1 MRKPPNERLTSQAR
15 TPAGR
20 SRPKV
25 NAGGQSK
32 EATGP
37 RLSPGNGRDD
47 FGSPAKAGAQTDSA
61 TEPQGGAPNALSG
74 AQRSPIVAP
83 GRSNRAHVPER
94 RCILTGAHDARDAL
108 IRLALAPDGAI
119 LPDVRA
125 KAPGRGAWIGIDR
138 AALEKALANGK
149 LKGALARA
157 FKSGEVRIPDDL
169 PARIEDALRQA
180 LLDRLGLE
188 ARAGTL
194 LTGSERIEDKARKGE
209 VRLLLHAEDAGEDGN
224 RKLDQALRVG
234 SEGREKSPRPLVIP
248 AGRAIL
254 SLALG
259 RQNVVHIALID
270 RAAAARVEHALDR
283 WRAFI
288 GANGQAFSSRV
299 ASPGDPE
306 NAKSREK

>member
-1 MRKPPNERLTSQAR
+1 MRKPPNERPLRPR
-15 TPAGR
+15 T
-20 SRPKV
+20 
-25 NAGGQSK
+25 
-32 EATGP
+32 
-37 RLSPGNGRDD
+37 
-47 FGSPAKAGAQTDSA
+47 PAKAGGQPKNQPRTPAQAGERSKEEAGPRPSPGNEIDRRDYSPA
-61 TEPQGGAPNALSG
+61 QAG
-74 AQRSPIVAP
+74 AQQGTPASKP
-83 GRSNRAHVPER
+83 HVPER

-125 KAPGRGAWIGIDR
+125 KAPGRGAWIGVGR
-138 AALEKALANGK
+138 AALERALANGK

-157 FKSGEVRIPDDL
+157 FKSGEVRIPGDL

-288 GANGQAFSSRV
+288 GLNGQAFSSRV

-306 NAKSREK
+306 NAESRER